1 MFKFIKSFFKRE
13 YGISEQ
19 QFVPLMPKVQK
30 EELQIREWTAE
41 YFVPQSEMKHL
52 IPGLVKNKLANQMFE
67 DLLEDMTVTKAMDPD
82 RGGYVFRARMK
93 IAKEK

>member
-1 MFKFIKSFFKRE
+1 MFRFFKRE
-13 YGISEQ
+13 KRGTNVPEQ
-19 QFVPLMPKVQK
+19 PSVPPMPKVQNT
-30 EELQIREWTAE
+30 ELQIREWTAE
-41 YFVPQSEMKHL
+41 YFVPQSEMRHL

-67 DLLEDMTVTKAMDPD
+67 DLLEDMTVTKAMDPE

>member
-1 MFKFIKSFFKRE
+1 MFRFFKRKKR
-13 YGISEQ
+13 GCNVPEQ
-19 QFVPLMPKVQK
+19 PSVQTMPKVQK
-30 EELQIREWTAE
+30 TEMQIREWTAE

-67 DLLEDMTVTKAMDPD
+67 DLLEDMTVTKAMDPE

>member
-1 MFKFIKSFFKRE
+1 MFKFFKRKE
-13 YGISEQ
+13 RGIPEQ
-19 QFVPLMPKVQK
+19 PSVPTMPKVQK
-30 EELQIREWTAE
+30 TELLIREWTAE

-52 IPGLVKNKLANQMFE
+52 IPSLVKNKLANQMFE
-67 DLLEDMTVTKAMDPD
+67 DLLEDMTVTKAMDPE

>member
-1 MFKFIKSFFKRE
+1 MFRFFKRKKRNIPE
-13 YGISEQ
+13 YL
-19 QFVPLMPKVQK
+19 FVPEMPKEQ
-30 EELQIREWTAE
+30 ETELRIREWTAE

-52 IPGLVKNKLANQMFE
+52 IPALVKNKLANQMFE

>member
-1 MFKFIKSFFKRE
+1 MFKFFKRKKR
-13 YGISEQ
+13 GIPEQ
-19 QFVPLMPKVQK
+19 PSVPTMPKVQK
-30 EELQIREWTAE
+30 TELQIREWTAE

-67 DLLEDMTVTKAMDPD
+67 DLLEDMTVTKAMDPE
-82 RGGYVFRARMK
+82 RGGYVFRAKMK

>member
-1 MFKFIKSFFKRE
+1 MFRFFKRE
-13 YGISEQ
+13 KRGTNVPEQ
-19 QFVPLMPKVQK
+19 PSVSPMPKVQNT
-30 EELQIREWTAE
+30 ELQIREWTAE
-41 YFVPQSEMKHL
+41 YFVPQSEMRHL

-67 DLLEDMTVTKAMDPD
+67 DLLEDMTVTKAMDPE

>member
-1 MFKFIKSFFKRE
+1 MFKRKNR
-13 YGISEQ
+13 GTNVPEQ
-19 QFVPLMPKVQK
+19 PSVPSMPKVQ
-30 EELQIREWTAE
+30 ETELRIREWTAE

-67 DLLEDMTVTKAMDPD
+67 DLLEDMTVTKAMDPE

>member
-1 MFKFIKSFFKRE
+1 MFKFFKRKRRE
-13 YGISEQ
+13 TNVPEQ
-19 QFVPLMPKVQK
+19 PSVPQMPKVQK
-30 EELQIREWTAE
+30 TELQIREWTAE
-41 YFVPQSEMKHL
+41 YFVPQSEMRHL

-67 DLLEDMTVTKAMDPD
+67 DLLEDMTVTKAMDPE

>member
-1 MFKFIKSFFKRE
+1 MFRFFKRKKR
-13 YGISEQ
+13 GIPEQ
-19 QFVPLMPKVQK
+19 QSVPTMPKVQ
-30 EELQIREWTAE
+30 ETELRIREWTAE

-67 DLLEDMTVTKAMDPD
+67 DLLEDMTVTKAMDPE

>member
-1 MFKFIKSFFKRE
+1 MFRFFKRKKR
-13 YGISEQ
+13 GCN
-19 QFVPLMPKVQK
+19 VPKQPSVPPMPKVQK
-30 EELQIREWTAE
+30 TELQIREWTAE

-67 DLLEDMTVTKAMDPD
+67 DLLEDMTITKAMDPE

>member
-1 MFKFIKSFFKRE
+1 MFKKKNR
-13 YGISEQ
+13 GTNVPEQ
-19 QFVPLMPKVQK
+19 PSVPTMPKVQK
-30 EELQIREWTAE
+30 TELQIREWTAE

-67 DLLEDMTVTKAMDPD
+67 DLLEDMTVTKAMDPE

>member
-1 MFKFIKSFFKRE
+1 MFKFFRKKR
-13 YGISEQ
+13 GIPEQ
-19 QFVPLMPKVQK
+19 PSVPTMPKVQ
-30 EELQIREWTAE
+30 ETELQIREWTAE
-41 YFVPQSEMKHL
+41 YFVPQSEMQHL

-67 DLLEDMTVTKAMDPD
+67 DLLEDMTVTKAMDPE